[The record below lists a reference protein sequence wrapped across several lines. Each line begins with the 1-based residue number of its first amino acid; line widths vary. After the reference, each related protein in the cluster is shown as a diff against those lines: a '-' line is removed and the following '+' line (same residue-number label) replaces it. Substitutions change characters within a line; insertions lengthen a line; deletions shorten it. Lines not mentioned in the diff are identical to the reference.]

1 MTAACSG
8 VELFDKDSVGT
19 TGRIFCRNCLES
31 GIVCCFAHGQA
42 GLTVL
47 GGKITW
53 FQWPSAHTQSRGCVC
68 CHQRDLSLTMLTLVT
83 GLRCWLSG
91 SPCCPLWREVTYVH
105 QRFIPIPPWRQRTN
119 INNWKLS
126 VMSICPCIPLVYVFR
141 PSLPSVGTRGCLFYT
156 LGLD

>member
-1 MTAACSG
+1 MRYGSVSSVFICCALFQDPALLTCSHHISLGDCTVTAACSCI
-8 VELFDKDSVGT
+8 ELFDKDTVGM
-19 TGRIFCRNCLES
+19 TGRIFCRKCLES

-105 QRFIPIPPWRQRTN
+105 QRFIPIPP
-119 INNWKLS
+119 
-126 VMSICPCIPLVYVFR
+126 
-141 PSLPSVGTRGCLFYT
+141 
-156 LGLD
+156 